1 MKWLKGCRQSINQKM
16 FWYGGLDFYKISPVI
31 FKLVVKICSQ
41 YCFFKLSKANIF
53 FQFRCPSVTFLFLKG
68 IQKKTWDLYCSK
80 KRSVKKVAMYFSKNG
95 QIVSIV
101 KSYFWSDS
109 FILGLKWNFKYKP
122 MRWLN
127 QENPEMISFQIK
139 LYLKYKRYIC
149 LIFLTILWTE
159 SKLSWY
165 ICDVIVTISRW
176 RRKTKW
182 KRSLER
188 RGRDKYDH
196 SNIFVFW

>member
-1 MKWLKGCRQSINQKM
+1 
-16 FWYGGLDFYKISPVI
+16 
-31 FKLVVKICSQ
+31 
-41 YCFFKLSKANIF
+41 
-53 FQFRCPSVTFLFLKG
+53 
-68 IQKKTWDLYCSK
+68 
-80 KRSVKKVAMYFSKNG
+80 MYFSKNG

-176 RRKTKW
+176 RRKTKC
-182 KRSLER
+182 KRSVER
-188 RGRDKYDH
+188 RGRDKYSMIILTFSSFDKTVLFKLDMC
-196 SNIFVFW
+196 SLNSPLREAGAF